1 VSCSSRGTAALLA
14 SNAERAAVKHGNV
27 NAALDSHSPVT
38 RGALSIAA
46 VAAVK
51 ATRAFECRQLKT
63 RIAALRF
70 PGLNGPRPSVVWRR
84 EKEKRSASASMRLPV
99 APRENRRTPRAGVM
113 RGAPPVG

>member
-51 ATRAFECRQLKT
+51 ATRAFECRQLET

-70 PGLNGPRPSVVWRR
+70 PGLNGSRPSVVWREER
-84 EKEKRSASASMRLPV
+84 KRSG
-99 APRENRRTPRAGVM
+99 RR
-113 RGAPPVG
+113 APPCGCRSHRVRTEGRRERA